1 MFHFSTYIG
10 SYWPLAWM
18 HVLNIFIT
26 LYPTMQIIMYK
37 LPKSKLQFSYISKI
51 GLQFNFFLL
60 EADHKLNLYDIAYQ
74 FKIDMV
80 EVGHKFNLYDI
91 ANEFKIVVVAT
102 NHKFHIKF
110 LFNQ

>member
-10 SYWPLAWM
+10 NWPLAWV

-37 LPKSKLQFSYISKI
+37 LPKNILQFSYISKTR
-51 GLQFNFFLL
+51 LEFKFFWL
-60 EADHKLNLYDIAYQ
+60 EAYHKLNLYDIAYE

-80 EVGHKFNLYDI
+80 EANHKFNLYDI
-91 ANEFKIVVVAT
+91 ANEFKIVMVVA

-110 LFNQ
+110 LFDQ